1 MPYLP
6 PLAIFVIGWLIG
18 IGLAPLLPQPWWAWL
33 VLSALGLIAAVLARR
48 DANWRNV
55 AIAVVMLGLGAARW
69 IWAQPAFDETF
80 IATYNDLGE
89 AAIEGIV
96 IDEPDVRDTYVNLR
110 VEVDSLQLIES
121 ENPIQVHGTVL
132 VQAPRFPSFNY
143 GDRVRAFGVLESPPV
158 FEDFSY
164 AAYLARQG
172 VYSILRRAQ
181 AETISNSPR
190 FASNPLLNLQLA
202 IFKPLFAFK
211 ARALAA
217 IAATFPE
224 PQGSLL
230 SGILLGVE
238 SGIPESLQEAFRK
251 TGTSHIVAISGFNIS
266 IIAGIVTKLFR
277 RIFGAKRSIPLAIIA
292 IAVYALLAGADASV
306 VRAALMGSIVLIG
319 DGFHRPS
326 NGLASLAAASFLMTA
341 FNPGTLLDVGFQLS
355 AAATLGLILYAEPFT
370 QTATRLLVRFT
381 STQNADRLVG
391 AVGEFSILTLAAQI
405 TTLPLMMF
413 YFRQLSLISLLANLL
428 VLPVQPHVMVL
439 GGIAT
444 IGALIAQPLGWLL
457 AWLAWPFVTFTIAM
471 VELLAQVP
479 GATIPIDRFPL
490 IALVGMY
497 GLVFGLTWL
506 SWRKPDERPEWWR
519 SLAASWLGN
528 IVVASVAIGALA
540 SWNVYLHL
548 PDGNLHVT
556 FFDVG
561 HGDVALI
568 QTPSGRY
575 ALIDGGPSPN
585 RLAESLGRILPV
597 GTRTLDLVVA
607 ASPTLAS
614 LGGLP
619 GLFDRYT
626 ITQAVM
632 AGEPGRNSTYREW
645 AEGLASRSIPTMQA
659 EASQQFDLG
668 DGALLTVIE
677 VRDEGALLRLEYG
690 KASFLFAVGL
700 DAKTATQIA
709 TSEAVAPAI
718 VLLAPRHGG
727 VNSISTLFLD
737 AVNPQAIVVAVGAG
751 NSAGDPQAE
760 TLALFEG
767 RTVLRTDQH
776 GMIEFTTD
784 GEQLWVEAE
793 R

>member
-33 VLSALGLIAAVLARR
+33 VLSGLGLIAAVFARR

-55 AIAVVMLGLGAARW
+55 ALAVVMLGLGAARW
-69 IWAQPAFDETF
+69 IWAQPTFDETF
-80 IATYNDLGE
+80 IATYNEAGQ

-110 VEVDSLQLIES
+110 IEVDTLQLKDS
-121 ENPIQVHGTVL
+121 DSSLQVHGTVL
-132 VQAPRFPSFNY
+132 VPAPRFPSFNY
-143 GDRVRAFGVLESPPV
+143 GDRVRAFGVLESPPI

-164 AAYLARQG
+164 ADYLARQG
-172 VYSILRRAQ
+172 VYSILRRAT
-181 AETISNSPR
+181 AEPISNSLILD
-190 FASNPLLNLQLA
+190 PLLNLQLTL
-202 IFKPLFAFK
+202 FKPLFAFK

-217 IAATFPE
+217 LAATFPE

-238 SGIPESLQEAFRK
+238 SGIPESLKDAFRK

-266 IIAGIVTKLFR
+266 IIAGIITRLFR
-277 RIFGAKRSIPLAIIA
+277 RAFGAKWSIPLAIIA
-292 IAVYALLAGADASV
+292 IAVYTLLAGADASV
-306 VRAALMGSIVLIG
+306 VRAALMGSIVLVG

-355 AAATLGLILYAEPFT
+355 AAATLGLVLYAEPFT
-370 QTATRLLVRFT
+370 QTVARFLARFT

-391 AVGEFSILTLAAQI
+391 ALGEYSILTFAAQV

-413 YFRQLSLISLLANLL
+413 YFHQLSLISLAANLL
-428 VLPVQPHVMVL
+428 ILPVQPHVMIL
-439 GGIAT
+439 GGIAA

-490 IALVGMY
+490 AALAGMY

-548 PDGNLHVT
+548 PDGKLRVT

-561 HGDVALI
+561 QGDAALI

-607 ASPTLAS
+607 ASPTPAS

-619 GLFDRYT
+619 GLFERYT
-626 ITQAVM
+626 LTQVVM
-632 AGEPGRNSTYREW
+632 AGEAGRNSAYREW
-645 AEGLASRSIPTMQA
+645 AEGLASRSIPTIQA
-659 EASQQFDLG
+659 EAGQQFDLG

-677 VRDEGALLRLEYG
+677 VREEGALLRLDYG
-690 KASFLFAVGL
+690 NASFLFAVAL

-709 TSEAVAPAI
+709 TSVAVAPAT
-718 VLLAPRHGG
+718 VLLAPQHGG

-737 AVNPQAIVVAVGAG
+737 AVNPQAVVIAVGAG
-751 NSAGDPQAE
+751 NPAGDPQAE

>member
-18 IGLAPLLPQPWWAWL
+18 IGLAPALNQPWPAWL

-69 IWAQPAFDETF
+69 VWAQPAFDETF
-80 IATYNDLGE
+80 VATYNDLGE
-89 AAIEGIV
+89 AALEGIIV
-96 IDEPDVRDTYVNLR
+96 DEPDARDTYVNLR
-110 VEVDSLQLIES
+110 VEVDSLQLQAAES
-121 ENPIQVHGTVL
+121 AIPAHGTAL
-132 VQAPRFPSFNY
+132 VQVPRFPAFNY
-143 GDRVRAFGVLESPPV
+143 GDRIRAFGVLESPPV
-158 FEDFSY
+158 FEDFNY
-164 AAYLARQG
+164 ADYLARQG
-172 VYSILRRAQ
+172 VYSILRRAT
-181 AETISNSPR
+181 AEPITNTPITN
-190 FASNPLLNLQLA
+190 NLLRLQLA
-202 IFKPLFAFK
+202 IFKPVFAFK
-211 ARALAA
+211 ARALTA

-266 IIAGIVTKLFR
+266 LIAGIVAKLFR
-277 RIFGAKRSIPLAIIA
+277 RAFGAKWSIPLAILA
-292 IAVYALLAGADASV
+292 VAVYALLAGADASV
-306 VRAALMGSIVLIG
+306 VRAAMMGSIVLIG

-341 FNPGTLLDVGFQLS
+341 FNPGTLREVGFQLS

-370 QTATRLLVRFT
+370 QTATRFLARFT
-381 STQNADRLVG
+381 STQNADRLIGV
-391 AVGEFSILTLAAQI
+391 VGEFSILTLAAQV
-405 TTLPLMMF
+405 TTLPLMAF
-413 YFRQLSLISLLANLL
+413 YFHQVSFISLLANLL
-428 VLPVQPHVMVL
+428 ILPVQPHVMVL
-439 GGIAT
+439 GGIAAL
-444 IGALIAQPLGWLL
+444 GALVAQPLGWLL

-471 VELLAQVP
+471 VELLAQVQ
-479 GATIPIDRFPL
+479 GATIPTDRFPL
-490 IALVGMY
+490 IALIAMY

-519 SLAASWLGN
+519 SLAASWPGN
-528 IVVASVAIGALA
+528 IAVASVAIAALA
-540 SWNVYLHL
+540 AWNVYLHL

-561 HGDVALI
+561 HGDAVLI

-575 ALIDGGPSPN
+575 ALLDGGPSPN
-585 RLAESLGRILPV
+585 RLAESLGRVLPM
-597 GTRTLDLVVA
+597 GSRTLDLVVA
-607 ASPTLAS
+607 ASPAPAS

-626 ITQAVM
+626 LAQVVM
-632 AGEPGRNSTYREW
+632 AGEAGRNPAYREW
-645 AEGLASRSIPTMQA
+645 TEGLASRSIATTQA
-659 EASQQFDLG
+659 VAGQQFDLG

-677 VRDEGALLRLEYG
+677 AREEGALLRLDYG
-690 KASFLFAVGL
+690 NASFLFAVGL
-700 DAKTATQIA
+700 DAKTATQLA
-709 TSEAVAPAI
+709 TSGAAAPAT

-737 AVNPQAIVVAVGAG
+737 AVNPLAVVVAAGAG
-751 NSAGDPQAE
+751 NPAGDPQAE

-767 RTVLRTDQH
+767 RTVLRTDQR
-776 GMIEFTTD
+776 GAIAFATD
-784 GEQLWVEAE
+784 GEQLWVEAG

>member
-1 MPYLP
+1 MLYLP

-33 VLSALGLIAAVLARR
+33 VVSAVGLIAAVITRR
-48 DANWRNV
+48 NLNWRNA

-69 IWAQPAFDETF
+69 VWAQPAFDESF
-80 IATYNDLGE
+80 IATYNDAGE
-89 AAIEGIV
+89 AAIEGII

-110 VEVDSLQLIES
+110 IEVDSLQPIDS

-132 VQAPRFPSFNY
+132 AQVPRFPPFNY

-164 AAYLARQG
+164 ADYLARQG
-172 VYSILRRAQ
+172 VYSLLRRAA
-181 AETISNSPR
+181 AETITDTPITDPILS
-190 FASNPLLNLQLA
+190 LQLA
-202 IFKPLFAFK
+202 IFKPLFALK
-211 ARALAA
+211 ARALTA

-266 IIAGIVTKLFR
+266 IIAGIITRLFR
-277 RIFGAKRSIPLAIIA
+277 RAFGAKWSIPLAIIA
-292 IAVYALLAGADASV
+292 IAVYTLLAGADASV
-306 VRAALMGSIVLIG
+306 VRAALMGSIVLVG

-370 QTATRLLVRFT
+370 QTATRLFARFT
-381 STQNADRLVG
+381 STQNADRIIG
-391 AVGEFSILTLAAQI
+391 AVGEFSILTLAAQV

-413 YFRQLSLISLLANLL
+413 YFHQVSLISLLANILI
-428 VLPVQPHVMVL
+428 LPVQPHVMIL
-439 GGIAT
+439 GGIAA

-490 IALVGMY
+490 IALIAMY

-540 SWNVYLHL
+540 TWNVYLHA
-548 PDGNLHVT
+548 PDGKLHVT

-561 HGDVALI
+561 HGDAVLI

-597 GTRTLDLVVA
+597 GTRTLDVVVA
-607 ASPTLAS
+607 ASPTPAS

-619 GLFDRYT
+619 GLFDRYAL
-626 ITQAVM
+626 TQVVM
-632 AGEPGRNSTYREW
+632 AGEAGRGSAYREW

-659 EASQQFDLG
+659 EAGQQFDLG
-668 DGALLTVIE
+668 EGALLTVIE
-677 VRDEGALLRLEYG
+677 VREEGALLRLDYG
-690 KASFLFAVGL
+690 NASFLFAVAL

-709 TSEAVAPAI
+709 TSVAVAPAT

-737 AVNPQAIVVAVGAG
+737 AVNPQAVVIAVGAG
-751 NSAGDPQAE
+751 NPAGDPQAE

-767 RTVLRTDQH
+767 RTALRTDQH
-776 GMIEFTTD
+776 GTIAFATD

>member
-6 PLAIFVIGWLIG
+6 PLAIFAIGWLIG
-18 IGLAPLLPQPWWAWL
+18 IGLAPALNQPWWAWL
-33 VLSALGLIAAVLARR
+33 VVSAVGLIAALLARR
-48 DANWRNV
+48 NANWRNL
-55 AIAVVMLGLGAARW
+55 AIAVVMLGLGAVRW
-69 IWAQPAFDETF
+69 VWAQPALDKTF
-80 IATYNDLGE
+80 IATYNDAGE
-89 AAIEGIV
+89 AVLEGIV
-96 IDEPDVRDTYVNLR
+96 LDEPDVRDTYVNLR
-110 VEVDSLQLIES
+110 IEVDALTLGDAD
-121 ENPIQVHGTVL
+121 NPIPVHGTAL
-132 VQAPRFPSFNY
+132 VQAPRFPAFNY
-143 GDRVRAFGVLESPPV
+143 GDRIRAFGILESPPV

-164 AAYLARQG
+164 ADYLARQG
-172 VYSILRRAQ
+172 VYSLLRRATVQ
-181 AETISNSPR
+181 SIADTPIADP
-190 FASNPLLNLQLA
+190 FLNFQLA
-202 IFKPLFAFK
+202 VFKPIFAFK

-230 SGILLGVE
+230 SGILLGVD
-238 SGIPESLQEAFRK
+238 SAIPQSLQEAFRK

-266 IIAGIVTKLFR
+266 IIAGIVTSLFR
-277 RIFGAKRSIPLAIIA
+277 RLFGARRAIPLAIIA
-292 IAVYALLAGADASV
+292 IAAYSVLAGADASV
-306 VRAALMGSIVLIG
+306 VRAALMGSIVLVG

-326 NGLASLAAASFLMTA
+326 NGLASLAAAAFIMTA

-370 QTATRLLVRFT
+370 QTATRLLARFT
-381 STQNADRLVG
+381 SAQNADRLVG
-391 AVGEFSILTLAAQI
+391 AVGEFSILTLAAQV

-413 YFRQLSLISLLANLL
+413 YFHQLSLISLAANLL
-428 VLPVQPHVMVL
+428 VLPVQPQVMVL

-457 AWLAWPFVTFTIAM
+457 AWLAWPFATFTIAM

-479 GATIPIDRFPL
+479 GATIPLDRFSFVV
-490 IALVGMY
+490 LVGLY
-497 GLVFGLTWL
+497 GLIFGLTWL
-506 SWRKPDERPEWWR
+506 AWREPEQRPNWWR
-519 SLAASWLGN
+519 SLASSWLGN
-528 IVVASVAIGALA
+528 IAVATVAIGALA
-540 SWNVYLHL
+540 AWNIYLHS
-548 PDGNLHVT
+548 PNGNLRVT

-561 HGDVALI
+561 HGDAILI

-585 RLAESLGRILPV
+585 RLTESLGRILPV
-597 GTRTLDLVVA
+597 GARTLDLVVA
-607 ASPTLAS
+607 ASPAPDS

-626 ITQAVM
+626 LTQVVM
-632 AGEPGRNSTYREW
+632 AGEPGRNSAYREW
-645 AEGLASRSIPTMQA
+645 TAGLASRSISTLNA
-659 EASQQFDLG
+659 EAGQQFDLG
-668 DGALLTVIE
+668 DGAMLKVVE

-690 KASFLFAVGL
+690 NASFLFPVGL

-709 TSEAVAPAI
+709 TSEAVAPATA
-718 VLLAPRHGG
+718 LLAPRHGG

-737 AVNPQAIVVAVGAG
+737 AVNPQAVVVAVGAG
-751 NSAGDPQAE
+751 NPAGDPQPE

-776 GMIEFTTD
+776 GAIEFATD

>member
-1 MPYLP
+1 MLYLP

-18 IGLAPLLPQPWWAWL
+18 IGLAPLLPQPWWAWP
-33 VLSALGLIAAVLARR
+33 VLSALGLAAAIIIRR
-48 DANWRNV
+48 DLRWRNL
-55 AIAVVMLGLGAARW
+55 AITVVMLGLGAARW
-69 IWAQPAFDETF
+69 VWAQPVYDKTF
-80 IATYNDLGE
+80 IATYNDAGE
-89 AAIEGIV
+89 AALEGVV
-96 IDEPDVRDTYVNLR
+96 IDEPDLRDTYVNLR
-110 VEVDSLQLIES
+110 IETVSLQPIES

-132 VQAPRFPSFNY
+132 AQVPRFPAFNY
-143 GDRVRAFGVLESPPV
+143 GDRIRAFGVLESPPV

-164 AAYLARQG
+164 ADYLARQG
-172 VYSILRRAQ
+172 VYSILRRAT
-181 AETISNSPR
+181 AEPITNIPI
-190 FASNPLLNLQLA
+190 ADPLFSLQLTV
-202 IFKPLFAFK
+202 FKPIFALK

-238 SGIPESLQEAFRK
+238 SGIPESLKEAFRK

-266 IIAGIVTKLFR
+266 IIAGIISKLFR
-277 RIFGAKRSIPLAIIA
+277 RAFGAKWSIPLAIIA
-292 IAVYALLAGADASV
+292 IAVYTLLAGADASV
-306 VRAALMGSIVLIG
+306 VRAALMGSIVLLG

-341 FNPGTLLDVGFQLS
+341 HNPGTLWDAGFQLS

-370 QTATRLLVRFT
+370 QTATRLLARFT
-381 STQNADRLVG
+381 STQNADRLLG
-391 AVGEFSILTLAAQI
+391 AVGEFSILTLAAQV
-405 TTLPLMMF
+405 TTLPLMAF
-413 YFRQLSLISLLANLL
+413 YFHQISFISLLANILI
-428 VLPVQPHVMVL
+428 LPVQPHVMVL
-439 GGIAT
+439 GGIAA

-471 VELLAQVP
+471 VEMLAQVP

-490 IALVGMY
+490 VALAGMY
-497 GLVFGLTWL
+497 GLVAGLTWL
-506 SWRKPDERPEWWR
+506 SWRQPDGRPNWWR

-540 SWNVYLHL
+540 AWNVYLHL

-556 FFDVG
+556 FFEVG
-561 HGDVALI
+561 HGDAVLI

-585 RLAESLGRILPV
+585 RLAESLGRVLPM
-597 GTRTLDLVVA
+597 GSRTLDLVVA
-607 ASPTLAS
+607 ASPAPAS

-626 ITQAVM
+626 LAQVVM
-632 AGEPGRNSTYREW
+632 AGEAGRNSAYREW
-645 AEGLASRSIPTMQA
+645 TEGLASRSIPTMQA
-659 EASQQFDLG
+659 VAGQRFDLG

-677 VRDEGALLRLEYG
+677 AREEGALLRLDYG
-690 KASFLFAVGL
+690 NASFLFAVAL
-700 DAKTATQIA
+700 DAKTATQLA
-709 TSEAVAPAI
+709 TSGAVPPAT

-737 AVNPQAIVVAVGAG
+737 AVNPLAVVIAVGAG
-751 NSAGDPQAE
+751 NPAGDPQAE

-767 RTVLRTDQH
+767 RTALRTDQH
-776 GMIEFTTD
+776 GAIAFATD

>member
-1 MPYLP
+1 MPYFP
-6 PLAIFVIGWLIG
+6 PLAIFILGWLVG
-18 IGLAPLLPQPWWAWL
+18 IGLAPSLNWPWPAWL
-33 VLSALGLIAAVLARR
+33 GVSAAGLAAAVITRHHL
-48 DANWRNV
+48 NWRNV
-55 AIAVVMLGLGAARW
+55 AVAVVMFGLGAARW
-69 IWAQPAFDETF
+69 VWAQPAFDKTF
-80 IATYNDLGE
+80 IATYNNAGE
-89 AAIEGIV
+89 ATIEGIV

-110 VEVDSLQLIES
+110 IEVDTLQLKDS
-121 ENPIQVHGTVL
+121 DSSLQVHGTVL
-132 VQAPRFPSFNY
+132 AQVPRFPAFNY
-143 GDRVRAFGVLESPPV
+143 GDRIRAFGVLESPPV

-164 AAYLARQG
+164 ADYLARQG
-172 VYSILRRAQ
+172 VYSLLRRAT
-181 AETISNSPR
+181 AETITNTPITD
-190 FASNPLLNLQLA
+190 PLISLQLA

-230 SGILLGVE
+230 SGILLGVD

-277 RIFGAKRSIPLAIIA
+277 RLFGARRAIPLAIIA
-292 IAVYALLAGADASV
+292 IAVYSVLAGADASV

-326 NGLASLAAASFLMTA
+326 NGLASLAAASFLMTV

-370 QTATRLLVRFT
+370 QTAARLLSRFT

-391 AVGEFSILTLAAQI
+391 AVGEYSILTLAAQV

-413 YFRQLSLISLLANLL
+413 YFHQLSLISLLANLL
-428 VLPVQPHVMVL
+428 VLPVQPQVMVL

-490 IALVGMY
+490 VALAGMY
-497 GLVFGLTWL
+497 GFIFGLTWL

-540 SWNVYLHL
+540 TWNVYLHL
-548 PDGNLHVT
+548 PDGNLRAT

-561 HGDVALI
+561 HGDAVLI

-585 RLAESLGRILPV
+585 RLAESLGRTLPV
-597 GTRTLDLVVA
+597 GTRSLDLVVA
-607 ASPTLAS
+607 ASPTPDS
-614 LGGLP
+614 LGGLS
-619 GLFDRYT
+619 GLLDRYT
-626 ITQAVM
+626 LTQVVM
-632 AGEPGRNSTYREW
+632 AGEPGRNSAYREW
-645 AEGLASRSIPTMQA
+645 TEGLASRSIPTMQA
-659 EASQQFDLG
+659 ETGQQFDLG
-668 DGALLTVIE
+668 DGVMLKVVE
-677 VRDEGALLRLEYG
+677 VRDEGALLKLDYG
-690 KASFLFAVGL
+690 NASFLFAVAL

-709 TSEAVAPAI
+709 TSEAVAPAT

-737 AVNPQAIVVAVGAG
+737 AVNPQAVVIAVGAG

-767 RTVLRTDQH
+767 RTVLRTDQR
-776 GMIEFTTD
+776 GTIEFVTD
-784 GEQLWVEAE
+784 GKQLWVEVE